1 MKNIILTS
9 VLATSLLSGTGIAT
23 LSSLNKDITLV
34 VKGEERQVSTFSNNV
49 EEVLKEHKVEYDK
62 NDIIN
67 LSLDTKLEDGLEVE
81 VIDVEK
87 KVLKEPKKVEFETK
101 VIKDSEI
108 KKGETV
114 ISTEGEHGENELVYD
129 ITYHNGEEVKKEFV
143 EEVVVKEVVH
153 EVVLEG
159 TKVEEEKKEEK
170 PEAVE
175 NQVVVASFEE
185 DSEKITT
192 FEEEIKNEPI
202 KEEIKEEPIKED
214 TKEEVVVDENKEEVV
229 DTNKPTVEED
239 KEEKPE
245 IVESDRVHMVV
256 ESSAYC
262 TGTITSTGTK
272 PRWGVIAVDPNVIP
286 YGTKVY
292 IPQFNQVFVAEDTG
306 SAIKGNKIDIFMN
319 SKSEALNWGRRNI
332 DIYVLK

>member
-9 VLATSLLSGTGIAT
+9 VIATSLLSGTGLAT
-23 LSSLNKDITLV
+23 LSSLNKDVTLV
-34 VKGEERQVSTFSNNV
+34 VKGEEKQISTFSNNV
-49 EEVLKEHKVEYDK
+49 EELLKEHKVEYDK

-67 LSLDTKLEDGLEVE
+67 LSLDTKLEDGTEIE

-108 KKGETV
+108 KKGETIV
-114 ISTEGEHGENELVYD
+114 STEGEHGENELVYD
-129 ITYHNGEEVKKEFV
+129 ITYHNGKEVKKEFV

-159 TKVEEEKKEEK
+159 TKVEEEKKEEPIK
-170 PEAVE
+170 AE
-175 NQVVVASFEE
+175 NQVAVASLE
-185 DSEKITT
+185 DESRSTKA
-192 FEEEIKNEPI
+192 FEEEKKDTVKEEII
-202 KEEIKEEPIKED
+202 KEEIKEE
-214 TKEEVVVDENKEEVV
+214 VVEENKEEV
-229 DTNKPTVEED
+229 DINKPTIE
-239 KEEKPE
+239 EEKNEEPE
-245 IVESDRVHMVV
+245 VVESDRVHMVV

-262 TGTITSTGTK
+262 SGNITSTGTK

-292 IPQFNQVFVAEDTG
+292 IPQFDQVFVAEDTG
-306 SAIKGNKIDIFMN
+306 SAIRGNKIDIFMN